1 MTHKG
6 LAPYDVVGSF
16 ADLHAAQ
23 EAMTRIGRSG
33 IEAGRVSLVGEPVR
47 EAAADL
53 DTSDRDGNVVD
64 SVGKRMFTGMAAGG
78 VVGGAVGLLAGAA
91 LGAPEIGAAAA
102 GIAAGGAVGGMT
114 SGVASI
120 DLGDDWELTHESD
133 VAGRGAGGRSGR
145 LPGGGG
151 QGGRRPRRR
160 RCRRG
165 PLPRRRRSTHV
176 EACSSI
182 RLHRKVLV
190 SRSTASPPSRRS
202 ARF

>member
-133 VAGRGAGGRSGR
+133 VAGR
-145 LPGGGG
+145 
-151 QGGRRPRRR
+151 
-160 RCRRG
+160 
-165 PLPRRRRSTHV
+165 
-176 EACSSI
+176 
-182 RLHRKVLV
+182 VLV
-190 SRSTASPPSRRS
+190 AVRADSQAEADKAADALDDAGADEVRCLDAEGRPT
-202 ARF
+202 